1 MGVVTEGGDEATCV
15 ARGTCFAG
23 LATGRHEQLP
33 NYANFRFFSETLL
46 AGVLSKEYEVGIM
59 TWRESHNGT
68 VTGMTRFREK
78 LDDYP
83 ILGYGR
89 GDLSHNRLKSF
100 HLLLAG
106 HSANYMSR
114 GTFWGTEQRTQNQI
128 EEERWRNTNP
138 SGEDGSLCMV
148 SSIAPAIWLRW
159 ALVDDSPSTADLFIA
174 RGAPRRWYQ
183 QYEPFGISGAPTRF
197 GIVTYSMQ
205 RTGATQLVGA
215 VNVRKHATMRASK
228 HADLRFAVHIC
239 SPKGSLDA
247 PSIAVEQGVLEAWHA
262 ENETA
267 IFRSDELSF
276 NFTVTFPGS
285 ISFV

>member
-68 VTGMTRFREK
+68 VAGMTRFREK

-89 GDLSHNRLKSF
+89 GDLSHDRLKSF

-128 EEERWRNTNP
+128 IEDRWRNTDP
-138 SGEDGSLCMV
+138 SGESGSLCMV

-159 ALVDDSPSTADLFIA
+159 ALVDDSPWTRDLFIA

-183 QYEPFGISGAPTRF
+183 RYEPFGIGGAPTRF
-197 GIVTYSMQ
+197 GRVSYSIE
-205 RTGATQLVGA
+205 RTGDAQLVGT
-215 VNVRKHATMRASK
+215 VGLRKSASMTALRQ
-228 HADLRFAVHIC
+228 ADLRFAVHVC
-239 SPKGSLDA
+239 SPKAGSGT
-247 PSIAVEQGVLEAWHA
+247 PSIIVEHGVLEAWHA

-267 IFRSDELSF
+267 IFRSNELSF
-276 NFTVTFPGS
+276 NFTVTFAGS
-285 ISFV
+285 VSFI